1 MKLFFIT
8 LLFLSLPLKVQA
20 GFPEGKNGFD
30 IKKIE
35 NNFRL
40 PCDEIGN
47 DKCIARSIGIAAC
60 TLVFGIEANKE
71 LPESIKN
78 SDLIFRALIKGNNL
92 DVNSIFDENLSIKNN
107 VKEEAI
113 KSINWCRENIKLSI
127 PKLTNLP
134 KEELDERRLEELTN
148 TFPYW
153 YLNTLEEIRRGK

>member
-8 LLFLSLPLKVQA
+8 LLFLSLPLKVHA

-78 SDLIFRALIKGNNL
+78 SDLIFRALMKGNNL
-92 DVNSIFDENLSIKNN
+92 DVNSIFDENLSIKDD
-107 VKEEAI
+107 VKKEAI
-113 KSINWCRENIKLSI
+113 KSINWCRENIELSI

-134 KEELDERRLEELTN
+134 KEELNEKRIQELAD
-148 TFPYW
+148 TFPKW
-153 YLNTLEEIRRGK
+153 YLHTLEEIRRGK

>member
-1 MKLFFIT
+1 MKLFFIK
-8 LLFLSLPLKVQA
+8 LLFLSLPLKVHA

-78 SDLIFRALIKGNNL
+78 SDLIFRALMKGNNL

-113 KSINWCRENIKLSI
+113 KSINWCRENIELSI

-134 KEELDERRLEELTN
+134 KEELNEKKN
-148 TFPYW
+148 TRISRYFSEMVFTY
-153 YLNTLEEIRRGK
+153 T

>member
-1 MKLFFIT
+1 MRCFLTI
-8 LLFLSLPLKVQA
+8 LLFLSLPLKVHA

-35 NNFRL
+35 DNFRL
-40 PCDEIGN
+40 PCKEIGN

-78 SDLIFRALIKGNNL
+78 SDLIFRALMKGNNL

-113 KSINWCRENIKLSI
+113 KSINWCRENIEISI

-134 KEELDERRLEELTN
+134 KEELNEKRIQELAD
-148 TFPYW
+148 TFPKW
-153 YLNTLEEIRRGK
+153 YLHTLEEIRRGK

>member
-8 LLFLSLPLKVQA
+8 LLFLSLPLKVHA

-47 DKCIARSIGIAAC
+47 DNCIARSIGIAAC

-78 SDLIFRALIKGNNL
+78 SDLIFRALMKGNNL
-92 DVNSIFDENLSIKNN
+92 DVNSIFDENASIKDE

-113 KSINWCRENIKLSI
+113 KSINWCRENIKLAI
-127 PKLTNLP
+127 PKLTNLLE
-134 KEELDERRLEELTN
+134 KELSEKRIQELAD
-148 TFPYW
+148 TFPKW
-153 YLNTLEEIRRGK
+153 YLHTLEEIRRGK

>member
-8 LLFLSLPLKVQA
+8 LLFLSLPLKVHA

-78 SDLIFRALIKGNNL
+78 SDLIFRALMKGNNL

-113 KSINWCRENIKLSI
+113 KSINWCRENIKLAM

-134 KEELDERRLEELTN
+134 EKELNEKRTQELAD
-148 TFPYW
+148 TFPKW
-153 YLNTLEEIRRGK
+153 YLHTLEEIRRGK